1 MSQHVTLQ
9 VIAAQQLP
17 ASVRSEIQLL
27 CNSAYG
33 EDLSY
38 LFAAY
43 TVDWYILAHL
53 DNRLVGNAMIVT
65 RWLQAGHGPLLRTAY
80 VEMMATAPGYQ
91 GRGIGSS
98 VMQRLAKVAADGGY
112 DLAALC
118 PADTGIYNR
127 LGWEYWI
134 GPLFIRRSIC
144 PGKETPAL
152 IPTPEEQVMVLRLPE
167 TPTLDLRQSLSAEWR
182 EGGELW

>member
-33 EDLSY
+33 EDLSC

-65 RWLQAGHGPLLRTAY
+65 RWLQAGDGPLLRTAY
-80 VEMMATAPGYQ
+80 VEMVATAPGYQ

-112 DLAALC
+112 ELAAL
-118 PADTGIYNR
+118 AQRTLEFITG
-127 LGWEYWI
+127 LG
-134 GPLFIRRSIC
+134 GNT
-144 PGKETPAL
+144 G
-152 IPTPEEQVMVLRLPE
+152 
-167 TPTLDLRQSLSAEWR
+167 
-182 EGGELW
+182 